1 MNTTLRRTFEVYVF
15 VFAFL
20 FASRPLSDGDFWW
33 HLKTGEYIVKNL
45 SIPRVDFYSF
55 TVPGKHWVAHEWLSE
70 VIFYLIYT
78 RAGFNTLIFIFTVL
92 TVLAFWVVFRKVE
105 AHPFVKAF
113 AVLLSV
119 WSILPTIGVRPRT
132 FTLLFAG
139 IYLALLHGFVRERQT
154 RAIWWLVPLMIVWV
168 NLHAGYLIG
177 LVLIGVVIVGVV
189 LDAWFAGE
197 KLASHWPQLKTL
209 ALVFVACLLAVN
221 LNPQGPRIFVF
232 PFEFFM
238 SPVQQDQ
245 IVDWLSPDFH
255 QKELL
260 PLLLLILLTI
270 AALALSPKRVK
281 PSELLLFL
289 STLYATLK
297 SGRHMAIFVL
307 IAGPLL
313 ADYLQHWLD
322 TTQFVRLFGRSG
334 PPVKSSGRRQLIFN
348 IILLVPLIAC
358 FIKLKSVIYS
368 PPTQERVGV
377 PLNAVSY
384 LKANGITGNTFTD
397 PNIWGGYL
405 IWETPSNPVF
415 IDGRIDM
422 YGDEFM
428 REYLRII
435 HGITRWQEP
444 FDKYGV
450 QVAIVSP
457 TVVLRLQLEQSPQWQ
472 QVYRDDMAVV
482 FVRKQFVARN
492 FGWE

>member
-20 FASRPLSDGDFWW
+20 LASRPLSDGDFWW

-45 SIPRVDFYSF
+45 TIPRIDFYSF

-70 VIFYLIYT
+70 VIFYLVYT

-92 TVLAFWVVFRKVE
+92 TVLAFWIVFRKNE
-105 AHPFVKAF
+105 AHPFVKGF

-119 WSILPTIGVRPRT
+119 WTILPTIGVRPRA

-139 IYLALLHGFVRERQT
+139 IYLALLHRFVRERQT

-177 LVLIGVVIVGVV
+177 LVLIGVVIAGVV
-189 LDAWFAGE
+189 LDASFAGE
-197 KLASHWPQLKTL
+197 KLASHWSTLKTL
-209 ALVFVACLLAVN
+209 VLVFVACLLVVN
-221 LNPQGPRIFVF
+221 LNPQGPRIFLF
-232 PFEFFM
+232 PFEFFF

-245 IVDWLSPDFH
+245 ITDWLSPDFH
-255 QKELL
+255 QKELF
-260 PLLLLILLTI
+260 PLLLLMLLTI
-270 AALALSPKRVK
+270 AALALSPKRVR

-297 SGRHMAIFVL
+297 SNRHMAIFAL
-307 IAGPLL
+307 IAGPML
-313 ADYLQHWLD
+313 ATYLQHWLN
-322 TTQFVRLFGRSG
+322 TTQFARIFGQSQ
-334 PPVKSSGRRQLIFN
+334 PQATSNGRRRQIIFN
-348 IILLVPLIAC
+348 VILLIPLIAC
-358 FIKLKSVIYS
+358 LIKLKSVIYS
-368 PPTQERVGV
+368 PPTQSRVGV

-384 LKANGITGNTFTD
+384 LKDNNITGNTFTD

-405 IWETPSNPVF
+405 IWATPGNPVY

-428 REYLRII
+428 REYLGII
-435 HGITRWQEP
+435 RGITRWQEP

-450 QVAIVSP
+450 QIAIVSP
-457 TVVLRLQLEQSPQWQ
+457 TSTLRLQLEQSPQWQ
-472 QVYRDDMAVV
+472 QIYRDEMAVV
-482 FVRKQFVARN
+482 FTRKH
-492 FGWE
+492 

>member
-1 MNTTLRRTFEVYVF
+1 MNTTLKRTFEVYVF

-45 SIPRVDFYSF
+45 TIPRTDFYSF

-70 VIFYLIYT
+70 AIFYLVYS

-92 TVLAFWVVFRKVE
+92 TVLAFWVVFRKSQ
-105 AHPFVKAF
+105 AHPFVKGF
-113 AVLLSV
+113 AMLLSV
-119 WSILPTIGVRPRT
+119 WSILPTIGVRPRV

-139 IYLALLHGFVRERQT
+139 IYLALMHGFVRERET
-154 RAIWWLVPLMIVWV
+154 RAVWWLVPVMILWV

-177 LVLIGVVIVGVV
+177 LVLIGAVMAGVV

-197 KLASHWPQLKTL
+197 KLASHWPRLKTL
-209 ALVFVACLLAVN
+209 GLVFIACLLAVN
-221 LNPQGPRIFVF
+221 LNPQGPRILLF
-232 PFEFFM
+232 PFEFFF

-255 QKELL
+255 QQELF
-260 PLLLLILLTI
+260 PLLLLMMLTI
-270 AALALSPKRVK
+270 AALALSPKRVR
-281 PSELLLFL
+281 PSALLLFL
-289 STLYATLK
+289 ATLYMTLK
-297 SGRHMAIFVL
+297 SGRHMAIFALV
-307 IAGPLL
+307 AGPMF
-313 ADYLQHWLD
+313 ADYMQHWLE
-322 TTQFVRLFGRSG
+322 TTRFGRIVG
-334 PPVKSSGRRQLIFN
+334 PSNGTSSGRRQIIFN
-348 IILLVPLIAC
+348 VILVTVLIAC

-368 PPTQERVGV
+368 PPTQARVGV
-377 PLNAVSY
+377 PLNAVAY
-384 LKANGITGNTFTD
+384 LKNNGITGNTFTD

-405 IWETPSNPVF
+405 IWETPSNPVY

-435 HGITRWQEP
+435 HGLTRWQDP

-457 TVVLRLQLEQSPQWQ
+457 TSVLRLQLEQAPQWQ
-472 QVYRDDMAVV
+472 QVYRDEMAVV
-482 FVRKQFVARN
+482 FTRKK
-492 FGWE
+492 

>member
-1 MNTTLRRTFEVYVF
+1 MNTTLKRTFEVYVF

-33 HLKTGEYIVKNL
+33 HLKTGEYIVRNR

-55 TVPGKHWVAHEWLSE
+55 TVPGKPWVAHEWLSE
-70 VIFYLIYT
+70 VLFYVVYS

-92 TVLAFWVVFRKVE
+92 TVLAFWIVFRRTH
-105 AHPFVKAF
+105 AHPFVKGV

-119 WSILPTIGVRPRT
+119 WSILTTTGVRPRA

-139 IYLALLHGFVRERQT
+139 ITLALLHRFVRERET

-177 LVLIGVVIVGVV
+177 LVLIGLAITGVV
-189 LDAWFAGE
+189 LDASFAGE
-197 KLASHWPQLKTL
+197 KLATHWPQLKTL
-209 ALVFVACLLAVN
+209 TLVFVACLLAVN

-232 PFEFFM
+232 PFEFFL

-245 IVDWLSPDFH
+245 ITDWLSPDFH
-255 QKELL
+255 QHEFF
-260 PLLLLILLTI
+260 PLLLLIMLTI
-270 AALALSPKRVK
+270 AALALSPKRVR
-281 PSELLLFL
+281 PSELLLYL
-289 STLYATLK
+289 ATLYMTFK
-297 SGRHMAIFVL
+297 SNRHVAIFAL

-322 TTQFVRLFGRSG
+322 TTRFTRIFSESQSTA
-334 PPVKSSGRRQLIFN
+334 STGRRQLIFN
-348 IILLVPLIAC
+348 AIFLVVLVIC
-358 FIKLKSVIYS
+358 LIKLKAVIYS
-368 PPTQERVGV
+368 PPTQARVGV
-377 PLNAVSY
+377 PLNAVAY

-405 IWETPSNPVF
+405 IWETPTNPVY

-428 REYLRII
+428 REYLGII
-435 HGITRWQEP
+435 RGAARWQEP

-457 TVVLRLQLEQSPQWQ
+457 TSTLHLQLEQSPQWQ
-472 QVYRDDMAVV
+472 QVYRDEMAVV
-482 FVRKQFVARN
+482 FTRKK
-492 FGWE
+492 

>member
-1 MNTTLRRTFEVYVF
+1 MDTTLKRIFEVYVF

-20 FASRPLSDGDFWW
+20 VASRPLSDGDFWW
-33 HLKTGEYIVKNL
+33 HLKTGEYIVRNR
-45 SIPRVDFYSF
+45 SIPRIDFYSF
-55 TVPGKHWVAHEWLSE
+55 TVPGKPWVAHEWLSE
-70 VIFYLIYT
+70 VIFYLVYS

-92 TVLAFWVVFRKVE
+92 TVLAFWIVFRGTN
-105 AHPFVKAF
+105 AHPFVKGF

-119 WSILPTIGVRPRT
+119 WSILPTMGVRPRT
-132 FTLLFAG
+132 FTLLFAA
-139 IYLALLHGFVRERQT
+139 IYLALLHRFVREREP

-168 NLHAGYLIG
+168 NLHAGYLLG
-177 LVLIGVVIVGVV
+177 LVLIGVAIAGVV

-197 KLASHWPQLKTL
+197 KPAWSRLKTL
-209 ALVFVACLLAVN
+209 ALVFVACLVAVN

-255 QKELL
+255 QKELF
-260 PLLLLILLTI
+260 PLLLLIVLTI
-270 AALALSPKRVK
+270 ASLALSPKRVR
-281 PSELLLFL
+281 PGELLLYL
-289 STLYATLK
+289 ATLYMTLK
-297 SGRHMAIFVL
+297 SNRHMAIFALV
-307 IAGPLL
+307 AGPML
-313 ADYLQHWLD
+313 AEYLQHWLE
-322 TTQFVRLFGRSG
+322 TTRFTRMFGGSRSMT
-334 PPVKSSGRRQLIFN
+334 SGRRKVIFN
-348 IILLVPLIAC
+348 LILLVPLILC
-358 FIKLKSVIYS
+358 VVKLKSVIYS
-368 PPTQERVGV
+368 PPTQERIGV

-405 IWETPSNPVF
+405 IWETPANPVY

-428 REYLRII
+428 REYLGVI

-450 QVAIVSP
+450 QVAIVS
-457 TVVLRLQLEQSPQWQ
+457 TTSLLRFQLEQSPQWQ
-472 QVYRDDMAVV
+472 QLYRDEMAVV
-482 FVRKQFVARN
+482 FRKK
-492 FGWE
+492 